1 MSWWPDVTA
10 VARFLFI
17 TIDAQDARRI
27 AEFWGAMF
35 DSPIDEELD
44 DGRYL
49 VLKDRDDLPAIAIQ
63 RVPEPKHGKVRIHLD
78 LGPKDLEEATERIV
92 ALGGSWD
99 GEDRTLD
106 DFVWRTFADPEGHEF
121 DVIKTRT

>member
-1 MSWWPDVTA
+1 MTA

-17 TIDAQDARRI
+17 TIDAQDARRV
-27 AEFWGAMF
+27 ADFWAAVL
-35 DSPIDEELD
+35 DTELEEELD

-49 VLKDRDDLPAIAIQ
+49 VLKDRADLPAIAIQ
-63 RVPEPKHGKVRIHLD
+63 RVPEPKQGKVRIHLD
-78 LGPKDLEEATERIV
+78 LGAKDLGEATERIV

-106 DFVWRTFADPEGHEF
+106 DFVWRTFGDPEGHEF